1 MKKMFIQEV
10 NVITSQ
16 EDEVLKER
24 RTQVGFFESEP
35 PYVKLYIS
43 DIVKLSG
50 LPIYVNDVLLHLVK
64 NMGYNNIVPMY
75 KPIKELICNELG
87 IKLNTINKAIQELN
101 DKGILLRMHRGLY
114 MLDPMIFGRGSWKD
128 VKKIRMTIEYN
139 EEGKRIIKSIID
151 NQILLK

>member
-1 MKKMFIQEV
+1 MFIQEV

-16 EDEVLKER
+16 EDEILKER

-50 LPIYVNDVLLHLVK
+50 LPVYVNDVLLHLVK

-75 KPIKELICNELG
+75 KPIKELISNELG

-101 DKGILLRMHRGLY
+101 DKGILVRMHRGLY

-139 EEGKRIIKSIID
+139 EEGKRIIKSVID